1 MAGADGDEVE
11 LLWERLVG
19 GDRRALARA
28 ISLCES
34 TREDQRRQSEVLVVR
49 AAAEARV
56 AATPRIGVTGPA
68 GVGKSTLLDVLGE
81 HLVELGHRPAV
92 LAVDPSSRRTGGSLL
107 GDQTRMPR
115 LARRGAFVR
124 PSPTRGHLG
133 GTGAHTLEATL
144 LCAAAGFEPVLVETV
159 GVGQN
164 ETEID
169 DLVDLVVLLLQ
180 PGAGDELQGMK
191 RGLLEHVDVLVVA
204 KADGALFP
212 VAQQTRGRF
221 AGALELL
228 RGSDAPSVALV
239 SAVEGAGIAELWET
253 IESRWIERREGGTLA
268 ERRRRQRLAWFRN
281 GVVTELTRVVAARG
295 GLREQWAHIE
305 DAVARGEQSVPEALR
320 SVVEGLRWSPP

>member
-1 MAGADGDEVE
+1 MARPE
-11 LLWERLVG
+11 LEDDLWSRLVA

-34 TREDQRRQSEVLVVR
+34 TRDDHRLRAEAIVAR
-49 AAAEARV
+49 AAAEARL
-56 AATPRIGVTGPA
+56 ATIPRIGFTGPA

-81 HLVELGHRPAV
+81 HLLRARHRPAV

-115 LARRGAFVR
+115 LARGDAFVR

-133 GTGAHTLEATL
+133 GAGAYTLEAAM

-180 PGAGDELQGMK
+180 PGAGDEVQGMK

-204 KADGALFP
+204 KADGPLLG
-212 VAQQTRGRF
+212 VAEETRGRF
-221 AGALELL
+221 ASALQIL
-228 RGSDAPSVALV
+228 RGPAAPSVALV
-239 SAVEGAGIAELWET
+239 SAQEGTGIAELWQV
-253 IESRWIERREGGTLA
+253 IEEQLGERRRSGARA
-268 ERRRRQRLAWFRN
+268 ERRARQRRAWFRN
-281 GVVTELTRVVAARG
+281 GLVAALTRTVDGKG
-295 GLREQWAHIE
+295 GLQEGWAHLE
-305 DAVARGEQSVPEALR
+305 EAAAQGELSVPEAVRAVL
-320 SVVEGLRWSPP
+320 EGLSWTGR